1 MSYVVGATV
10 VDVVDHAACVREYC
24 LKLDKFRKYDAG
36 SFVQLTLEQVTPS
49 QVWPDS
55 RTFSIASYSSEYIT
69 LIIQRV
75 GYYTNRIF
83 DELRLGSRCTL
94 KYPFGDL
101 FNKNHADDKHIFL
114 AGGLGI
120 TPFFS
125 LLDYFQ
131 QQEKQTNLHLLYSVK
146 HTSDILYQDK
156 ITSALQNRA
165 QYFTTREP
173 ESGYNS
179 RRIVLEDILDIS
191 GENRDTHLYICG
203 SKDFNDHF
211 ASILRSVGFSS
222 IHMDEWE

>member
-10 VDVVDHAACVREYC
+10 VHVVDHAENVREYC

-36 SFVQLTLEQVTPS
+36 SFVQLTLDQVTPS

-83 DELRLGSRCTL
+83 DELHIGSRCTL

-101 FNKNHADDKHIFL
+101 FNKNQADDEHIFL

-120 TPFFS
+120 TPFLS

-131 QQEKQTNLHLLYSVK
+131 QKEKLTNLHLLYSVK

-156 ITSALQNRA
+156 LTSALRDRA

-173 ESGYNS
+173 ESCYNS
-179 RRIVLEDILDIS
+179 RRINLQDILAVC
-191 GENRDTHLYICG
+191 GENRNPHIYICG
-203 SKDFNDHF
+203 SKSFNDHY
-211 ASILRSVGFSS
+211 ANILRSEGFNR